1 MNVLKHME
9 AIFVATIATVALALS
24 ATHAL
29 DSVPTTQ
36 AGAPVI
42 ASANAVKHDNA
53 GMPVV
58 VISAKRM
65 SADEKLQSLREERK
79 LATARTSQWDRT

>member
-9 AIFVATIATVALALS
+9 AIFVATIATAALTIS
-24 ATHAL
+24 ATYAL
-29 DSVPTTQ
+29 DSVPEAQ
-36 AGAPVI
+36 ASTPIVA
-42 ASANAVKHDNA
+42 A
-53 GMPVV
+53 GSTSMPVV

-79 LATARTSQWDRT
+79 LATARDTQWDRT

>member
-9 AIFVATIATVALALS
+9 AIFVATIATAVLAVS
-24 ATHAL
+24 GTYAF
-29 DSVPTTQ
+29 DSVPSAQTS
-36 AGAPVI
+36 APVV
-42 ASANAVKHDNA
+42 AAANASHAN
-53 GMPVV
+53 MPVV

-79 LATARTSQWDRT
+79 LATARTAEWNRT

>member
-9 AIFVATIATVALALS
+9 AIAVAAVAVAVGGVY
-24 ATHAL
+24 AL
-29 DSVPTTQ
+29 DSMPQST
-36 AGAPVI
+36 ASAPV
-42 ASANAVKHDNA
+42 ATAATA

-79 LATARTSQWDRT
+79 LAAARSTQWGRT